1 MTVFRFGDVEVDAE
15 AFQARRAGVPV
26 PLEPKALELLLLL
39 IHSEGRLVT
48 KAALLQAVWPGTFV
62 TESALTRLV
71 AQLRKGL
78 GDDVHEERYIETV
91 PTRGYRFV
99 ARLEG
104 LPSAEVAAA
113 NPDAPGLSG
122 PATTLLAR
130 RRMARA
136 TVAAGIVSAAIAS
149 LFVLLTLAR
158 RASPP
163 AIGPPAGGGR
173 MLVSTAPG
181 FNAYPAFSPDGSSLA
196 FASDRT
202 GALEI
207 WIRPLVS
214 GAREVQVTSD
224 GQNNLQPAFSPDGRL
239 LAYTSLS
246 QGGIWVVPALG
257 GVARRLTTFGSRPTW
272 SPDGSTLAFLSND
285 MVQIDIDGSS
295 TSRIWLVPSDGGT
308 PRPLT
313 ERWEP
318 PGGHRSVSFAPDGR
332 RLAFTASSYVWLL
345 DLETGKRV
353 RLEFMTSEHSAGV
366 AALFNS
372 GEVRWSTDGTSLIG
386 LGKQRSEVV
395 LWRYDLQQERATVS
409 SLMVVADPMQ
419 SLEHLALAPDG
430 RRMAFSL
437 ASTHGDLLSLSL
449 GHDGAPSAEPVPFFP
464 SLASYK
470 TIPQFSPDGS
480 RVSFQVWRP
489 GEGAMIYTAS
499 SDGRNP
505 TQAGTRTP
513 LAGASFDPRGHL
525 VMVTKDGPD
534 QHRLVEV
541 EPATGL
547 ERTLREM
554 PPASFMRLSADGND
568 VAFMCG
574 GAPVFAVC
582 VAGAQGGEPRRLVA
596 SDDGVGWPSW
606 SPDGRHLAVEVYD
619 GENTYIAVVPR
630 TGGVPRRTTH
640 APGQSW
646 PHSWTPDGRSVV
658 FAGQRKGIWNVY
670 SVDVETGQE
679 RRLTLYDR
687 AVVNVRYPAWSP
699 TGDRVAFVYSEVSSN
714 VWVAPLPRPSDPK

>member
-1 MTVFRFGDVEVDAE
+1 MTVYRFGDVEVDAE

-39 IHSEGRLVT
+39 VRSEGRLVT

-78 GDDVHEERYIETV
+78 GDDVQGERYIETV

-99 ARLEG
+99 ARLKG
-104 LPSAEVAAA
+104 SSAVAASG
-113 NPDAPGLSG
+113 NPNDPAISG
-122 PATTLLAR
+122 PATTPFTRRWTAR
-130 RRMARA
+130 
-136 TVAAGIVSAAIAS
+136 VAVGAGIVTVAIAS
-149 LFVLLTLAR
+149 LFVLLTPVR

-163 AIGPPAGGGR
+163 AIGPPTGGGR

-196 FASDRT
+196 FTSDRT

-207 WIRPLVS
+207 WIRPLVP
-214 GAREVQVTSD
+214 GARELQVTSD

-257 GVARRLTTFGSRPTW
+257 GVPRQVTTFGSRPTW

-285 MVQIDIDGSS
+285 MVQIDLEGSS
-295 TSRIWLVPSDGGT
+295 TSRIWLVPSGGGT

-313 ERWEP
+313 ARWDP
-318 PGGHRSVSFAPDGR
+318 PGGHRSVTFAPDGR
-332 RLAFTASSYVWLL
+332 RLAFTAGGNVWLL
-345 DLETGKRV
+345 DLATGKRERV
-353 RLEFMTSEHSAGV
+353 EFLKAEHNAGV
-366 AALFNS
+366 AGLGVS
-372 GEVRWSTDGTSLIG
+372 GEVRWSRDGRSLIG
-386 LGKQRSEVV
+386 LGRQRNEVV
-395 LWRYDLQQERATVS
+395 FWRYDLDEEQAQVS
-409 SLMVVADPMQ
+409 SLMVVAEPMKD
-419 SLEHLALAPDG
+419 LEHLTLGPDG

-437 ASTHGDLLSLSL
+437 VSTLGDLLSLPL
-449 GHDGAPSAEPVPFFP
+449 GHNGIPTAKPAPLFP
-464 SLASYK
+464 SLASRK
-470 TIPQFSPDGS
+470 TCPQFSRDGS

-489 GEGAMIYTAS
+489 GEGAVVYTAS
-499 SDGRNP
+499 SDGQKP
-505 TQAGTRTP
+505 AQAGNRTV
-513 LAGASFDPRGHL
+513 LAGASFDPQGHL
-525 VMVTKDGPD
+525 VMVTRDGQD
-534 QHRLVEV
+534 QNRLVEID
-541 EPATGL
+541 PATGL
-547 ERTLREM
+547 ERTLRDL
-554 PPASFMRLSADGND
+554 PSAGWMRLAPDGNE

-574 GAPVFAVC
+574 GEPLFAVC
-582 VAGAQGGEPRRLVA
+582 AAGARGGEPRRLVA
-596 SDDGVGWPSW
+596 SDDGVGWPAW
-606 SPDGRHLAVEVYD
+606 SPDGRQLAVEVYE
-619 GENTYIAVVPR
+619 GEETYVAVVPR
-630 TGGVPRRTTH
+630 SGGVPRQTTH

-670 SVDVETGQE
+670 AVEVATGQE
-679 RRLTLYDR
+679 RRLTPYDR

-699 TGDRVAFVYSEVSSN
+699 AGDRVVFEYSEVSSN
-714 VWVAPLPRPSDPK
+714 VWVAPLPRPSDAK